1 MYGYAEDKKQSVRF
15 FGLNQKVNM
24 TKFEWTNK
32 AGSGGTE
39 GEAIDISFQIKG
51 DEHPLNVRIF
61 PFKAINWATRESITN
76 VEDADYKK
84 QQNSYNANIMHI
96 MEAFVEKE
104 ELMKKMEN
112 FKPEKGKEFSQ
123 FIKYLMSLLPKDFAS
138 KELDLF
144 LQYQN
149 KITGNNKVTFLEV
162 PKNRTHGNYVCA
174 HVPPVGIWKVEKD
187 DNGMRYVDNEGN
199 IHPFVKS
206 SYFLSSNASK
216 QQKEENPDDLLF
228 PSTSESSEST
238 TSAPW

>member
-39 GEAIDISFQIKG
+39 GECLDSSFLIKG
-51 DEHPLNVRIF
+51 DEHPLNERIF
-61 PFKAINWATRESITN
+61 PFRAINWSTRESITDE
-76 VEDADYKK
+76 EDADYKK
-84 QQNSYNANIMHI
+84 QLNNYNANIMHI
-96 MEAFVEKE
+96 MEAFIVKE
-104 ELMKKMEN
+104 ELIEKLKT
-112 FKPEKGKEFSQ
+112 FKPEKGKEFSH
-123 FIKYLMSLLPKDFAS
+123 FVKYLMALLPKDFTT

-174 HVPPVGIWKVEKD
+174 HVVPVDSWKVEKD
-187 DNGMRYVDNEGN
+187 DNGMRYVDKDGN
-199 IHPFVKS
+199 IHPFVKN
-206 SYFLSSNASK
+206 SYFLSSNNSK
-216 QQKEENPDDLLF
+216 QQKEEDPNDLLF
-228 PSTSESSEST
+228 PSTETSDST
-238 TSAPW
+238 TVDPW